1 MEIRN
6 YSTDVAIIGGGGAAL
21 RAAIEASEIGQK
33 LLDTGRAE
41 LGDPDR
47 SGNER

>member
-21 RAAIEASEIGQK
+21 RAAIEASVKGQK
-33 LLDTGRAE
+33 VIHGR
-41 LGDPDR
+41 
-47 SGNER
+47 